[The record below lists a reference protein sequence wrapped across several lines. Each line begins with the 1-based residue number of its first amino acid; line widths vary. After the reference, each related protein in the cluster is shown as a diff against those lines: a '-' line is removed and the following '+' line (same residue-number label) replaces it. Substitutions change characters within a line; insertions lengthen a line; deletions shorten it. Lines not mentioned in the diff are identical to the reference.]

1 MKRLF
6 WADLLIALLLI
17 SCATTGMAVTEDA
30 ISAKQTMD
38 ETLTALQRA
47 YEEAPLDRSV
57 SYNWAFALASLNEY
71 EKSLQVITPALE
83 ANPDAVRF
91 YTLKAY
97 CEKMLGRLREYERTY
112 EALLELDEAYTAIS
126 LELMHHY
133 EAMFEHEKAAEK
145 ARLVLKYEKDNEEAL
160 EVLGKTDSFY
170 SLFRSDEKA
179 ITEYRKRNEPPV
191 FPPISEL
198 SGLELL
204 PLTDS

>member
-57 SYNWAFALASLNEY
+57 SYNWAFALASLERY
-71 EKSLQVITPALE
+71 QEALEVITPALE

-97 CEKMLGRLREYERTY
+97 CEKMLGRLRE
-112 EALLELDEAYTAIS
+112 
-126 LELMHHY
+126 
-133 EAMFEHEKAAEK
+133 
-145 ARLVLKYEKDNEEAL
+145 
-160 EVLGKTDSFY
+160 
-170 SLFRSDEKA
+170 
-179 ITEYRKRNEPPV
+179 
-191 FPPISEL
+191 
-198 SGLELL
+198 
-204 PLTDS
+204 